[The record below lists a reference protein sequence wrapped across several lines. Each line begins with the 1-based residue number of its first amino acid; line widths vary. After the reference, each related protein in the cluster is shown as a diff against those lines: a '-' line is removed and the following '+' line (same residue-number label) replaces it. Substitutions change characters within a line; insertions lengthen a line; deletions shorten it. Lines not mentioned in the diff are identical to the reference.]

1 MNAPITNRPI
11 LSAAFMAQADNDAKP
26 LLEALGK
33 IATKDLRME
42 VSAGPSK
49 EMAVV
54 ATMNV
59 THLLEIGERLLN
71 EFGIQVNIS
80 DLKVRYLETL
90 REGVKARASTFAKLA
105 VRVSDF
111 NRHWRR
117 LAITWHSTI

>member
-90 REGVKARASTFAKLA
+90 RRRGEGEGKYIRQTGGSGI
-105 VRVSDF
+105 
-111 NRHWRR
+111 R
-117 LAITWHSTI
+117 L